1 MGYKIAET
9 RKAKGWNQ
17 QKLAEMM
24 GTTQQQIA
32 RYESGDNDIK
42 SSVLMKMSDALGV
55 TISYFE

>member
-1 MGYKIAET
+1 MGYKIAEA

-32 RYESGDNDIK
+32 R
-42 SSVLMKMSDALGV
+42 
-55 TISYFE
+55 

>member
-1 MGYKIAET
+1 MGCKIAET

-32 RYESGDNDIK
+32 R
-42 SSVLMKMSDALGV
+42 
-55 TISYFE
+55 

>member
-24 GTTQQQIA
+24 GTTQ
-32 RYESGDNDIK
+32 RKNRRFSRTW
-42 SSVLMKMSDALGV
+42 DALGV
-55 TISYFE
+55 CCIRRTVPDWGHV